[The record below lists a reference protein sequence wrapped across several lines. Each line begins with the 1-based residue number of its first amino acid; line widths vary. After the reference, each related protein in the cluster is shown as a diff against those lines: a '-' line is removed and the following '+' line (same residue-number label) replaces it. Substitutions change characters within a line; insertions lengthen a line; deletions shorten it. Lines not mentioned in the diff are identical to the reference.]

1 MSIDQVPA
9 GEEPGVREV
18 GVMPL
23 PGRTGFGWRTLPV
36 GRLGSI
42 TGKVCAGYLVVL
54 VVVAACLP
62 ILPIDPTAQNLS
74 RRLLAPGF
82 GHGFAF
88 ILGADSL
95 GRSELARLIDGARL
109 SLLVGVSSAVLAMV
123 IGTVLGIMAGVLR
136 GAFETVVMRVTD
148 LWMGLPVLL
157 VALTALYVLGGGA
170 LNLILVLGLMRWVV
184 FARLARALTLSI
196 RESQYY
202 ECAVAIGCSTT
213 RIMRVH
219 VFRNIMWSILSLAS
233 LETVRSIL
241 SEASLSFLGLGI
253 QAPQSSWGSML
264 SDAQDYMSSAPWL
277 VLLPGLAILLTT
289 LAINLVIG
297 AVRDTDQS
305 DVSVW
310 KNA

>member
-1 MSIDQVPA
+1 MSIDQVPTA
-9 GEEPGVREV
+9 EEREGREMDV
-18 GVMPL
+18 TAL
-23 PGRTGFGWRTLPV
+23 PGRSRLRWRALPV
-36 GRLGSI
+36 GRLDSI
-42 TGKVCAGYLVVL
+42 TGRVCAGYLAVLL
-54 VVVAACLP
+54 VVAVCLP

-123 IGTVLGIMAGVLR
+123 IGTVLGILAGVLR
-136 GAFETVVMRVTD
+136 GPFETIVMRLTD
-148 LWMGLPVLL
+148 VWMGLPVLL

-213 RIMRVH
+213 RIVRVH
-219 VFRNIMWSILSLAS
+219 VFRNIMWSVLSLAS
-233 LETVRSIL
+233 LETVRSML